1 MPYKFLLISLWHY
14 LLYIIHFSDHFERI
28 YAVITTLSLTIQDLS
43 AHLTAMEKQVN
54 HPIRH
59 TLDIADMQR
68 SFPLKSI
75 DEVIAFE
82 NCLSQNADEYNKFV
96 S

>member
-59 TLDIADMQR
+59 FGYRRYAAI
-68 SFPLKSI
+68 FPLKSI